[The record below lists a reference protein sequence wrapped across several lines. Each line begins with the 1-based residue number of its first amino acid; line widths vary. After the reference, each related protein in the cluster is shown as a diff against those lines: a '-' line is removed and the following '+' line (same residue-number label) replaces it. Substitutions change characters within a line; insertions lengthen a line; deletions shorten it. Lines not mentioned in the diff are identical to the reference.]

1 MKDKKKLLNL
11 ISFVAI
17 LGGVVVNAIN
27 TMVEREQMKE
37 EIREEVA
44 KQLSEKTEEY

>member
-17 LGGVVVNAIN
+17 LGGVVVNTVN

-44 KQLSEKTEEY
+44 KQLSEKNEED

>member
-17 LGGVVVNAIN
+17 LGGVVVNAVN

-44 KQLSEKTEEY
+44 KQLSEKTEED

>member
-11 ISFVAI
+11 ISFAAI
-17 LGGVVVNAIN
+17 LGGVLVNAVSS
-27 TMVEREQMKE
+27 MVEREQMKE

-44 KQLSEKTEEY
+44 KQLSEKSEED

>member
-17 LGGVVVNAIN
+17 LGGVVVNAVN
-27 TMVEREQMKE
+27 TMVEREQMRE

-44 KQLSEKTEEY
+44 KQLSEKTEED